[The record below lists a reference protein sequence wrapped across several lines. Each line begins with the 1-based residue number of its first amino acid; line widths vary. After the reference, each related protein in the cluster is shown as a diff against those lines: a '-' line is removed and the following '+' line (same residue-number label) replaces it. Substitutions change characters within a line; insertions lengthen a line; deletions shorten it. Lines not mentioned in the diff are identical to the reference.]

1 MKKLKPIHKFNGGLG
16 ATLCNHCH
24 VIITTGMTEDIFC
37 KSCGPNKVTLH
48 NRHRDKIIF
57 EHIGDEVI
65 MTGGQWL
72 RYGFSNEDNS
82 ITMVDPSGGP
92 YIEIKDNLNDF
103 WPRGTYQDLFIESI
117 SFREE
122 SNEGNSSTVV
132 FKIKNEQKGLHKK
145 RGSRNNLSTK
155 RKKDI

>member
-1 MKKLKPIHKFNGGLG
+1 MRKKKLVPIHKFNGGLG

-24 VIITTGMTEDIFC
+24 LIITTGLTEDIFC
-37 KSCGPNKVTLH
+37 KSCGPNKVTYL
-48 NRHRDKIIF
+48 NRYRDKIIF

-82 ITMVDPSGGP
+82 INMIDPSGGP

-117 SFREE
+117 RLVD
-122 SNEGNSSTVV
+122 SNDNEKGTTVI
-132 FKIKNEQKGLHKK
+132 FKLKPSGKK
-145 RGSRNNLSTK
+145 KGSRNK
-155 RKKDI
+155 